1 MSTTVL
7 LLTTDATAQAIAV
20 RVDAHGQVLSQRAAS
35 APFEASARCVLVV
48 PGVDVQLRWLTLPGR
63 STAQSIAAA
72 RLQLAEH
79 LAVETQT
86 LHVVIAET
94 AEADGTRLVAAVESA
109 VMQQWL
115 ARAAQ
120 LGVTPDAVVP
130 DCLLLEPGADGAD
143 GADGA
148 AAVMDWDGR
157 WLIRAAGLACSLEPE
172 AARMLL
178 GERAPLQPP
187 TSDPALAIA
196 CFARCATRTPINLRQ
211 HAFAA
216 KPATLRMVTPRRLAA
231 LAALVLLSPLLLLLA
246 QTLRYE
252 IGARMLQSRAA
263 AQLGVHDAAAVPAA
277 LQARRHAGAAVD
289 TLALQ
294 LGSLFAAV
302 DAIPA
307 AELDQLDYQSAQP
320 LRATLLHTDA
330 ASVQQLSA
338 RLAEAGWRLQPGTS
352 QSEDDRLRTPF
363 VLEPVR

>member
-20 RVDAHGQVLSQRAAS
+20 RVDAHGQVLSQCAAS

-120 LGVTPDAVVP
+120 LRVTPDAVVP
-130 DCLLLEPGADGAD
+130 DCLLLEPGADGA
-143 GADGA
+143 
-148 AAVMDWDGR
+148 AAVMDWEGR

-187 TSDPALAIA
+187 TPDPALAIA

-263 AQLGVHDAAAVPAA
+263 AQLGVHNAAAVPAA

-338 RLAEAGWRLQPGTS
+338 RLAEAGWKVQPGTS
-352 QSEDDRLRTPF
+352 QSEDDRLCTPF
-363 VLEPVR
+363 VLEPVQ

>member
-1 MSTTVL
+1 MSTTLL
-7 LLTTDATAQAIAV
+7 LLTTDAAAQAIAV
-20 RVDAHGQVLSQRAAS
+20 RVDAHCQVLSQRAAS

-48 PGVDVQLRWLTLPGR
+48 PGVDVQLRWLTLPDR

-130 DCLLLEPGADGAD
+130 DCLLLEPGADGA
-143 GADGA
+143 

-178 GERAPLQPP
+178 GERAPVQPLTP
-187 TSDPALAIA
+187 DPALANA
-196 CFARCATRTPINLRQ
+196 CFARCATHAPINLLQ
-211 HAFAA
+211 QAFAA
-216 KPATLRMVTPRRLAA
+216 KPATAQMVTPRRLAA
-231 LAALVLLSPLLLLLA
+231 LAALVLLSPLLLMLA

-252 IGARMLQSRAA
+252 IGARTLQSRAA
-263 AQLGVHDAAAVPAA
+263 AQLGVHDAAALPAA
-277 LQARRHAGAAVD
+277 LHARRHAGAAVD
-289 TLALQ
+289 TLAVQ

-338 RLAEAGWRLQPGTS
+338 LLAEAGWKVQPGTS

-363 VLEPVR
+363 VLEPVQ